1 MFEVVALGE
10 LLIDFTP
17 AGHAP
22 SGEKLFQQNPG
33 GAPANVVSCLAR
45 FGRRTGFIGKVGDD
59 QFGHDLKQVLETN
72 NVSTAGLVLD
82 STAHTTLAFVH
93 LTDQGERSFSFY
105 RDPGADTLLTR
116 ADVNPD
122 LLNTKIFH
130 FGSLSLTDEPAR
142 STTFEVLEQL
152 KAQGVFISYD
162 PNLRPLLWPSLA
174 EAKERMLQGMDYA
187 DLIKLTDE
195 ELEFLLG
202 TTDLERGAAEL
213 TEQYNLAAVFV
224 TLGERGCF
232 YYVQGQAGTV
242 PAFRVNV
249 VDTTGSGDGFTGG
262 MLHRILESPEP
273 ITAWDRDALESSV
286 RFANA
291 VGGLVA
297 TKKGG
302 IPAMPTLAEV
312 HARLA
317 R

>member
-1 MFEVVALGE
+1 M
-10 LLIDFTP
+10 
-17 AGHAP
+17 
-22 SGEKLFQQNPG
+22 
-33 GAPANVVSCLAR
+33 
-45 FGRRTGFIGKVGDD
+45 
-59 QFGHDLKQVLETN
+59 
-72 NVSTAGLVLD
+72 D

-249 VDTTGSGDGFTGG
+249 VDTTGSGDGFTGACSTE
-262 MLHRILESPEP
+262 LRAQSRSPP
-273 ITAWDRDALESSV
+273 GIGCLGKQRALCQCGRRLSCHEGRHPGYAHSS
-286 RFANA
+286 
-291 VGGLVA
+291 
-297 TKKGG
+297 
-302 IPAMPTLAEV
+302 
-312 HARLA
+312 
-317 R
+317 